1 MDVTIVPNKL
11 QGRVTPPPSKSQTHR
26 VILAAALA
34 RGRSRLENVAISQDI
49 LATLS
54 CIGALGAPLGAE
66 GGADLRGD
74 RYGGDLPAG
83 KGVATL

>member
-34 RGRSRLENVAISQDI
+34 RGRSRLE
-49 LATLS
+49 LS
-54 CIGALGAPLGAE
+54 LIHIFGRSVPKKSE
-66 GGADLRGD
+66 MFWTPKRDSSSWR
-74 RYGGDLPAG
+74 R
-83 KGVATL
+83 